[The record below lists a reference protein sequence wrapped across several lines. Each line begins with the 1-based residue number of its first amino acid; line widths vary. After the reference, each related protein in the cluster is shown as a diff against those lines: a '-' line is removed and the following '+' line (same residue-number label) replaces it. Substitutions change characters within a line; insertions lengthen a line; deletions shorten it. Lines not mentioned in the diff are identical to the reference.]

1 MTAHL
6 VTCRQR
12 LDLEERM
19 ADHMVEGMDL
29 DTLVSFAIDG
39 LARFYSQL
47 SEAELLATVRDRA
60 PHLLEETDDA
70 AGEAEGS

>member
-6 VTCRQR
+6 MTCRQR
-12 LDLEERM
+12 LGLEERM

-39 LARFYSQL
+39 LTSFYSRL
-47 SEAELLATVRDRA
+47 SDAELLATVRDHA

>member
-1 MTAHL
+1 MKL
-6 VTCRQR
+6 
-12 LDLEERM
+12 LDHERIHLEERM

-47 SEAELLATVRDRA
+47 SDAELLATVRNHA